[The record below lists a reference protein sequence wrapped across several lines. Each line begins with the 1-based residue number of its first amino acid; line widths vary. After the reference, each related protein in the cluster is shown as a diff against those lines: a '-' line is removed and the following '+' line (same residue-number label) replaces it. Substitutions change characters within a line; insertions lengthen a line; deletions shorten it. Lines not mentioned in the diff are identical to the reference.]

1 MIPRRQGRI
10 INVASIAGLG
20 GSIDVKFIAY
30 GTSKGAVVNFTRTL
44 AGEWGAL
51 RHHRQRAGAG
61 LLPEQD
67 DAGRAGR
74 VRRRQAGRAGAA
86 ASASATTTT

>member
-10 INVASIAGLG
+10 INIASIAGLG

-67 DAGRAGR
+67 DQGHARRATAPTSWP
-74 VRRRQAGRAGAA
+74 RRRRC
-86 ASASATTTT
+86 SASATTTT